1 MSPGARRLLGP
12 GLLLVVLG
20 VALLIGSGVFDTPA
34 PAAST
39 RIAALERIVRC
50 PSCQDL
56 SVAQSNAAS
65 SIAVRREIADAVHAG
80 ISSQE
85 ILNTLTARYG
95 TSILLVPPA
104 SGLSTALWV
113 APIVLASVLV
123 LVLATVAI
131 RRRRSP

>member
-1 MSPGARRLLGP
+1 
-12 GLLLVVLG
+12 VLG

-65 SIAVRREIADAVHAG
+65 SIAVRHEIAASVHAG
-80 ISSQE
+80 ATDQE

-95 TSILLVPPA
+95 ASILLVPPA
-104 SGLSTALWV
+104 SALSTALWA
-113 APIVLASVLV
+113 APIALAAVLVAVLA
-123 LVLATVAI
+123 AVAL
-131 RRRRSP
+131 RRRRAA